1 MDKIKIELDINTTD
15 ALVSLGVQVLL
26 DGVAFYNNAHV
37 EDLCHVEHELDDDD
51 GQHTLEIVM
60 SGKTAEH
67 TEVDEAGNITKDAM
81 LTISNITVDGID
93 IGQVLYEKS
102 VYTHDF
108 NGSQPQTQD
117 QFFGTAGCNGSISF
131 EFSTPFYLWLLEN
144 MWH

>member
-1 MDKIKIELDINTTD
+1 MDKIKVEFDINISD
-15 ALVSLGVQVLL
+15 AQASLGVQVLL
-26 DGVAFYNNAHV
+26 DGVAFYTNDHV

-60 SGKTAEH
+60 SGKTAKH
-67 TEVDEAGNITKDAM
+67 TVVDQAGNITKDAT

-108 NGSQPQTQD
+108 NGTQPKVSD
-117 QFFGTAGCNGSISF
+117 KFFGTVGCNGTISF
-131 EFSTPFYLWLLEN
+131 EFSTPFYLWLLEH
-144 MWH
+144 M